1 MNAADYAAKYIK
13 QDLPGKLISWLSY
26 LFFPAIIAMLSSCHS
41 MVSRLMSIP
50 IYFWTL
56 LWHTD
61 GCSIFDMLCNPEGN
75 SRLVRYDNND
85 THPCWR
91 EQSQPV
97 PWWAWCKCPCWIR
110 ICLSNHSETL
120 PFKDMTQDFACSHIT
135 RYIQQVSTRLPVIH
149 HLKMASL
156 LKSLKP
162 HILRAFNMVLVCLSV
177 PNCFARHDPK
187 HHIIDSYLC
196 FWCFFLH

>member
-1 MNAADYAAKYIK
+1 LLPFITPNSNDLTSTHNIYSAVKIFIKIMNAADYAAKYIK

-97 PWWAWCKCPCWIR
+97 P
-110 ICLSNHSETL
+110 
-120 PFKDMTQDFACSHIT
+120 
-135 RYIQQVSTRLPVIH
+135 
-149 HLKMASL
+149 
-156 LKSLKP
+156 
-162 HILRAFNMVLVCLSV
+162 
-177 PNCFARHDPK
+177 
-187 HHIIDSYLC
+187 
-196 FWCFFLH
+196 